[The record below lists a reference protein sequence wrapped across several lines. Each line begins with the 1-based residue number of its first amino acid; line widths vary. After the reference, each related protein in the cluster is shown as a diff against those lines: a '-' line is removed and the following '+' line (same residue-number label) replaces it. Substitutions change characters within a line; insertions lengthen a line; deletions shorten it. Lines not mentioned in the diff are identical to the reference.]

1 MTPPLVPPTGPNSPT
16 GPHGPRPA
24 SAPEPGG
31 FAQVYDLALAR
42 ARRTEA
48 STGAEPAAEPV
59 IPVTVLEEMEAA
71 SRMFHA
77 LHAQGHELHFESE
90 AGRVRAELRTVEGDV
105 VRPVSLREA
114 VDVVGGPDF
123 AA

>member
-1 MTPPLVPPTGPNSPT
+1 MTPPLVPPTGPQPPT

-24 SAPEPGG
+24 RSPEPGG

-42 ARRTEA
+42 ARRSE
-48 STGAEPAAEPV
+48 SPAEPV
-59 IPVTVLEEMEAA
+59 IPVSVLEEMEAA

-77 LHAQGHELHFESE
+77 LHAQGHELRFESA
-90 AGRVRAELRTVEGDV
+90 AGRVRAELRTVEGEV

-114 VDVVGGPDF
+114 VDVTSDPDF

>member
-1 MTPPLVPPTGPNSPT
+1 MTPPIVPPTGPQPPH
-16 GPHGPRPA
+16 GPLGPRPA
-24 SAPEPGG
+24 SLPDNGG

-42 ARRTEA
+42 AQRAE
-48 STGAEPAAEPV
+48 GPAEPVSEPV
-59 IPVTVLEEMEAA
+59 IPITVLEEMEAA

-77 LHAQGHELHFESE
+77 LHAQGHELRFEHDG
-90 AGRVRAELRTVEGDV
+90 ARVRAELRTVDGDV

-114 VDVVGGPDF
+114 IDASGDPDF

>member
-1 MTPPLVPPTGPNSPT
+1 MTPPIVPPTGPTPPT
-16 GPHGPRPA
+16 GPQVSRPA
-24 SAPEPGG
+24 TGQEPGG

-42 ARRTEA
+42 ARRGET
-48 STGAEPAAEPV
+48 TPPPAAEPV

-77 LHAQGHELHFESE
+77 LHAQGHELRFEQD
-90 AGRVRAELRTVEGDV
+90 GPRVRAELRTVDGDV

-114 VDVVGGPDF
+114 VDVTGDPDF

>member
-1 MTPPLVPPTGPNSPT
+1 MTPPIVPPTGPDLPT
-16 GPHGPRPA
+16 GPQGPQPA
-24 SAPEPGG
+24 SRTDTEG

-42 ARRTEA
+42 ARRTESRA
-48 STGAEPAAEPV
+48 QPVAEPV
-59 IPVTVLEEMEAA
+59 IPVSVLEEMEAA

-77 LHAQGHELHFESE
+77 LHAQGHELRFEQDT
-90 AGRVRAELRTVEGDV
+90 AGVRAELRTIEGDV

-114 VDVVGGPDF
+114 IDVGGDPDF

>member
-1 MTPPLVPPTGPNSPT
+1 MTPPIDRNSPA
-16 GPHGPRPA
+16 GQPA
-24 SAPEPGG
+24 AEG
-31 FAQVYDLALAR
+31 FAQIYDLARER
-42 ARRTEA
+42 ARR
-48 STGAEPAAEPV
+48 SDAAPEPV

-77 LHAQGHELHFESE
+77 LHAQGHELRFEQE
-90 AGRVRAELRTVEGDV
+90 DGRVRAELRTAEGDV

-114 VDVVGGPDF
+114 IDVTGGPDF

>member
-1 MTPPLVPPTGPNSPT
+1 MTPPIVPPTGPGTPT
-16 GPHGPRPA
+16 GPDGPRPA
-24 SAPEPGG
+24 KTPEAEG

-42 ARRTEA
+42 ARRGD
-48 STGAEPAAEPV
+48 SPSEPVPEPV

-77 LHAQGHELHFESE
+77 LHAQGHELRFEQDG
-90 AGRVRAELRTVEGDV
+90 AGVRAELRTVDGEV

-114 VDVVGGPDF
+114 VDVTGGPDF

>member
-1 MTPPLVPPTGPNSPT
+1 MTPPIVPPTGPQSPQ
-16 GPHGPRPA
+16 PAPGPRPVT
-24 SAPEPGG
+24 APEPTG

-48 STGAEPAAEPV
+48 TPEPV
-59 IPVTVLEEMEAA
+59 IPVAVLEEMEAA

-77 LHAQGHELHFESE
+77 LHAQGHELRFEQDGS
-90 AGRVRAELRTVEGDV
+90 RVRAELRTVDGDV

-114 VDVVGGPDF
+114 IDVTGGPDS

>member
-1 MTPPLVPPTGPNSPT
+1 MTPPIVPPTGPNPPL
-16 GPHGPRPA
+16 GPHGPTPA
-24 SAPEPGG
+24 RTQEPGG

-42 ARRTEA
+42 ARRA
-48 STGAEPAAEPV
+48 DAPAPPVSEPV

-77 LHAQGHELHFESE
+77 LHAQGHELRFEQD
-90 AGRVRAELRTVEGDV
+90 GLGVRAELRTVEGDV

-114 VDVVGGPDF
+114 IDASGDPDF

>member
-1 MTPPLVPPTGPNSPT
+1 MTPPIVPPTGPTPPT
-16 GPHGPRPA
+16 GPQGARPVDRTD
-24 SAPEPGG
+24 PEG

-42 ARRTEA
+42 ARRTE
-48 STGAEPAAEPV
+48 SPAQPVAEPV
-59 IPVTVLEEMEAA
+59 IPVSVLEEMEAA

-77 LHAQGHELHFESE
+77 LHAQGHELRFDHQD
-90 AGRVRAELRTVEGDV
+90 GHVRAELRTVEGDV

-114 VDVVGGPDF
+114 IDVSGDPDF

>member
-1 MTPPLVPPTGPNSPT
+1 MTPPLVPPTGPDTPT

-24 SAPEPGG
+24 QTPEPGG

-42 ARRTEA
+42 ARRTD
-48 STGAEPAAEPV
+48 SPADPVPEPV
-59 IPVTVLEEMEAA
+59 IPVSVLEEMEAA

-77 LHAQGHELHFESE
+77 LHAQGHELRFEQEGS
-90 AGRVRAELRTVEGDV
+90 RVRAELRTVDGEV

-114 VDVVGGPDF
+114 VDVNGGPDF

>member
-1 MTPPLVPPTGPNSPT
+1 MTPPIVPPTGPTPPT
-16 GPHGPRPA
+16 GPNGPRPA
-24 SAPEPGG
+24 TTPEPGG

-42 ARRTEA
+42 ARRNET
-48 STGAEPAAEPV
+48 TPAAEPV
-59 IPVTVLEEMEAA
+59 IPITVLEEMEAA

-77 LHAQGHELHFESE
+77 LHAQGHELRFESD

-114 VDVVGGPDF
+114 VDATGDPDF

>member
-1 MTPPLVPPTGPNSPT
+1 MTPPIVPPTGPNEPT
-16 GPHGPRPA
+16 GPQGPRPVQGN
-24 SAPEPGG
+24 ETQG

-42 ARRTEA
+42 ARRND
-48 STGAEPAAEPV
+48 SPAEPVAEPV
-59 IPVTVLEEMEAA
+59 IPVSVLEEMEAA

-77 LHAQGHELHFESE
+77 LHAQGHELRFEQDG
-90 AGRVRAELRTVEGDV
+90 GRVRAEPRTVEGDV

-114 VDVVGGPDF
+114 IDVAGGPDF

>member
-1 MTPPLVPPTGPNSPT
+1 MTPPIVPPTGPDTPQ
-16 GPHGPRPA
+16 GPQGPRPA
-24 SAPEPGG
+24 TTPEPTG

-42 ARRTEA
+42 ARRNDALPE
-48 STGAEPAAEPV
+48 SPAEPV

-77 LHAQGHELHFESE
+77 LHAQGHELRFEQDG
-90 AGRVRAELRTVEGDV
+90 AGVRAELRTVDGDV
-105 VRPVSLREA
+105 VRPVPLREA
-114 VDVVGGPDF
+114 VDVTGGPDF

>member
-1 MTPPLVPPTGPNSPT
+1 MTPPIVPPTGPNPSA
-16 GPHGPRPA
+16 GPQGPRPA
-24 SAPEPGG
+24 DRTDPQG

-42 ARRTEA
+42 ARRGE
-48 STGAEPAAEPV
+48 SPAQPVAEPV
-59 IPVTVLEEMEAA
+59 IPVSVLEEMEAA

-77 LHAQGHELHFESE
+77 LHAQGHELRFDQD
-90 AGRVRAELRTVEGDV
+90 GRGVRAELRTVEGDV

-114 VDVVGGPDF
+114 IDVSGGPDF

>member
-1 MTPPLVPPTGPNSPT
+1 MTPPIVPPTGPQSPL
-16 GPHGPRPA
+16 GPQGPRPA
-24 SAPEPGG
+24 TTQETGG

-42 ARRTEA
+42 ARK
-48 STGAEPAAEPV
+48 AEPTVTSVPEPV
-59 IPVTVLEEMEAA
+59 IPVSVLEEMEAA

-77 LHAQGHELHFESE
+77 LHAQGHELRFEQD
-90 AGRVRAELRTVEGDV
+90 AGRVRAELRTVNGEV

-114 VDVVGGPDF
+114 IDVDGGPDF

>member
-1 MTPPLVPPTGPNSPT
+1 MTPPIVPPTGPNSPT
-16 GPHGPRPA
+16 GPQGPNPLDRTDT
-24 SAPEPGG
+24 EG

-42 ARRTEA
+42 ARRSE
-48 STGAEPAAEPV
+48 SPAPPVAEPV
-59 IPVTVLEEMEAA
+59 IPVSVLEEMEAA

-77 LHAQGHELHFESE
+77 LHAQGHELRFEQDG
-90 AGRVRAELRTVEGDV
+90 GRVRAELRTLDGDV

-114 VDVVGGPDF
+114 IDVGGGPDC

>member
-1 MTPPLVPPTGPNSPT
+1 MTPPIVPPTGPDTPQ
-16 GPHGPRPA
+16 GPQGPRPA
-24 SAPEPGG
+24 STQQPEVG

-48 STGAEPAAEPV
+48 PQEPSAEPV
-59 IPVTVLEEMEAA
+59 IPVSVLEEMEAA

-77 LHAQGHELHFESE
+77 LHAQGHELRFEQD
-90 AGRVRAELRTVEGDV
+90 GGQVRAELRTVDGDV
-105 VRPVSLREA
+105 VRPVSLHEA
-114 VDVVGGPDF
+114 IDVGGGPDF

>member
-1 MTPPLVPPTGPNSPT
+1 MTPPIVPPTGPNPPT
-16 GPHGPRPA
+16 GPHALRPA
-24 SAPEPGG
+24 STQEPGG

-42 ARRTEA
+42 ARR
-48 STGAEPAAEPV
+48 SEPSSPAPAEPV

-77 LHAQGHELHFESE
+77 LHAQGHELRFEE
-90 AGRVRAELRTVEGDV
+90 AEGRVRAELRTVEGAL

-114 VDVVGGPDF
+114 VDITGGPDF

>member
-1 MTPPLVPPTGPNSPT
+1 MTPPIVPPNGPSMPTGPQ
-16 GPHGPRPA
+16 GPGPVDRTDT
-24 SAPEPGG
+24 EG

-42 ARRTEA
+42 ARRGE
-48 STGAEPAAEPV
+48 SPAQPVAEPV
-59 IPVTVLEEMEAA
+59 IPVSVLEEMEAA

-77 LHAQGHELHFESE
+77 LHAQGHELRFEQD
-90 AGRVRAELRTVEGDV
+90 AGQVRAELRTVEGDM

-114 VDVVGGPDF
+114 VDVTGDPDF

>member
-1 MTPPLVPPTGPNSPT
+1 MTPPIVPPTGPDTPQ
-16 GPHGPRPA
+16 GPQGPRPA
-24 SAPEPGG
+24 STPQPEVG

-42 ARRTEA
+42 ARRTE
-48 STGAEPAAEPV
+48 TPPEPSAEPV
-59 IPVTVLEEMEAA
+59 IPVSVLEEMEAA

-77 LHAQGHELHFESE
+77 LQAQGHELRFEQD
-90 AGRVRAELRTVEGDV
+90 GPQVRAELRTVDGDV

-114 VDVVGGPDF
+114 IDVTGDPDF

>member
-1 MTPPLVPPTGPNSPT
+1 MTPPIVPPTGPTPPT

-24 SAPEPGG
+24 STQEPGG
-31 FAQVYDLALAR
+31 FAQVYDLAMAR
-42 ARRTEA
+42 ARRGEA
-48 STGAEPAAEPV
+48 TPQPAAEPV

-77 LHAQGHELHFESE
+77 LHAQGHELRFEAD
-90 AGRVRAELRTVEGDV
+90 AGRVRAELRTVDGDV
-105 VRPVSLREA
+105 VRPVALSEA
-114 VDVVGGPDF
+114 VDVSGDPDF

>member
-1 MTPPLVPPTGPNSPT
+1 MTPPLVPPTGPDST
-16 GPHGPRPA
+16 GPHASRPA
-24 SAPEPGG
+24 STPEPNG

-42 ARRTEA
+42 ARRED
-48 STGAEPAAEPV
+48 PPAEPV

-77 LHAQGHELHFESE
+77 LQAQGHELRFEQE
-90 AGRVRAELRTVEGDV
+90 AGRVRAELRTVDGDV

-114 VDVVGGPDF
+114 IDVTGGPDC